1 MYRSSIFNFESFE
14 GFRPSLPKTLLF
26 VLAVLALL
34 ELSVRLVP
42 EIALMPGKSRRGEM
56 NFVEKNVLP
65 KLGKIDVVVLGSSRM
80 RRAVVPKQLD
90 DALGI
95 PVGSTLNSGLASGS
109 LFEALYFYER
119 NEERLK
125 NARVVLLGIDEWHL
139 STGWKIGST
148 YEIHAPYSE
157 RFAMPERIRTQMVLD
172 GVLQIRQKL
181 KLLPRGLLVLTGLKK
196 QDEPDLIFDE
206 NNHVLP
212 RRRRGVPSDV
222 DARAYHETID
232 NFYTNFEISPV
243 FTGHIERLATRV
255 KANGGTLVLM
265 QLPNRAAYQRE
276 MERMKGAEYHLH
288 LAALQSVAHSVGA
301 PLYVYD
307 SPQQLGL
314 TDADYEDYGHMND
327 AGARIFTA
335 KLAQLLTAEKRLPER
350 LP

>member
-14 GFRPSLPKTLLF
+14 GFRPSLPKTLCFVVGVLLF
-26 VLAVLALL
+26 L

-42 EIALMPGKSRRGEM
+42 ENALMPGKSRRGEM
-56 NFVEKNVLP
+56 NFVEKKLLP
-65 KLGKIDVVVLGSSRM
+65 NLGKIDVVVLGSSRM

-90 DALGI
+90 QALGI

-119 NEERLK
+119 NEARLK
-125 NARVVLLGIDEWHL
+125 TARVVLLGIDEWHL

-148 YEIHAPYSE
+148 YEIHAPFAE
-157 RFAMPERIRTQMVLD
+157 RLSMPERIRTQMVLD
-172 GVLQIRQKL
+172 GVFQIRHKL
-181 KLLPRGLLVLTGLKK
+181 KLLPRGLMVLTGLRK
-196 QDEPDLIFDE
+196 QDEPDLIVDE

-232 NFYTNFEISPV
+232 NFYTNFELSPV
-243 FTGHIERLATRV
+243 FVGHIEQLAARV

-276 MERMKGAEYHLH
+276 MERLKGAEYRSH
-288 LAALQSVAHSVGA
+288 LAALSLVAKRVGA
-301 PLYVYD
+301 PVYVWE
-307 SPQQLGL
+307 SPKDIGL

-327 AGARIFTA
+327 AGARIFTE
-335 KLAQLLTAEKRLPER
+335 KLAQLFTAEKWFKEHQP
-350 LP
+350 